1 MEIAAASGFAGGFAL
16 GSRLIHGVGGTL
28 EDVRILMESV
38 AYLEDPAEYAKA
50 YARLPRFRQEKA
62 DSLLFEHDRRLSVGA
77 WLLLERAFML
87 EGLDL
92 GVYAIGHSGWGK
104 PHAVGSPLR
113 FSISHSGEYA
123 MCAVSRA
130 GEVGCD
136 IQRIDAYDGGLA
148 RACMMSCEVS
158 AIEASSCCGERA
170 LRFCR
175 HWVAKESY
183 IKALG
188 CGLAKAPASFAVGL
202 RDIGESDSGCNPK
215 NRGAI
220 GEALVFDGGQ
230 ADRAN
235 IFEARAPEGY
245 CAAVCALVRG
255 PLFQVD
261 AQAASA
267 AAGKDL
273 ECF

>member
-136 IQRIDAYDGGLA
+136 IQRIDAYDGGL
-148 RACMMSCEVS
+148 R
-158 AIEASSCCGERA
+158 
-170 LRFCR
+170 
-175 HWVAKESY
+175 
-183 IKALG
+183 
-188 CGLAKAPASFAVGL
+188 
-202 RDIGESDSGCNPK
+202 SG
-215 NRGAI
+215 GM
-220 GEALVFDGGQ
+220 L
-230 ADRAN
+230 
-235 IFEARAPEGY
+235 
-245 CAAVCALVRG
+245 LVR
-255 PLFQVD
+255 
-261 AQAASA
+261 
-267 AAGKDL
+267 
-273 ECF
+273 